1 MLSLPTGKRPE
12 LRHLVKLLACVSFK
26 WNLVGGQLGVDENFI
41 NELRISENLNE
52 TKLTDILQRWMKMKP
67 TPVTWEN
74 VIEVVG
80 GPVVKAPEVAKD
92 IRQSL
97 KQMRIEQRRAK
108 RKGNLL
114 LCLFSYCSCTLQS
127 RL

>member
-1 MLSLPTGKRPE
+1 MLSLSTGKRPE
-12 LRHLVKLLACVSFK
+12 LRYLVQRLACVSSK
-26 WNLVGGQLGVDENFI
+26 WDLVGGELGVDENFI
-41 NELRISENLNE
+41 SGLRISENSNE
-52 TKLTDILQRWMKMKP
+52 TKLTDILQRWMEMKP

-80 GPVVKAPEVAKD
+80 GPVKAPEVAKD

-97 KQMRIEQRRAK
+97 KQMRIEQRRVK
-108 RKGNLL
+108 RKGNLP

-127 RL
+127 QL